1 MTDTPYPSGPN
12 LDRAISGEPLITQPP
27 AVAEPRA
34 PSPAPATPAT
44 AAPPPESGTF
54 VASLRAVYIIW
65 YRDVIRYLRDRFRL
79 LASLAQPVLY
89 LVIFGTGLSS
99 SLGGGR
105 GGFGGGALDYKQ
117 FLYGG
122 IIGMSI
128 LFISIFSGMSIVW
141 DREFGFLK
149 EILVA
154 PINRSAVAI
163 GKTLGGATQAMVQGL
178 ILLLLAPVA
187 GVKLTPIS
195 VLELL
200 PLMAL
205 MSFALTAM
213 GVALAARMRSMQ
225 GFQGVMNFL
234 MMPLFFL
241 SGALFPLKGLPAW
254 MDVLTHLDPLAYGVD
269 PIRKVILGGSGV
281 PSTVTDSL
289 GLSLGGQAIPILG
302 EAGVV
307 LAFGLLMLALA
318 IISFRARD

>member
-1 MTDTPYPSGPN
+1 MTDLYAQGPQ
-12 LDRAISGEPLITQPP
+12 LDRAVGEPPVISEAPP
-27 AVAEPRA
+27 A
-34 PSPAPATPAT
+34 ATP
-44 AAPPPESGTF
+44 PPPALTLEVPPEPGVF
-54 VASLRAVYIIW
+54 LASLRAVYIIW

-79 LASLAQPVLY
+79 VASLAQPILY

-149 EILVA
+149 EIMVA
-154 PINRSAVAI
+154 PINRSAVAV

-187 GVKLTPIS
+187 GVKLTPLS
-195 VLELL
+195 VVELL
-200 PLMAL
+200 PLMAV

-254 MDVLTHLDPLAYGVD
+254 MDVLTHLDPMAYGVD

-281 PSTVTDSL
+281 PTRVTDNL
-289 GLSLGGQAIPILG
+289 GLSLAGQPIPILG
-302 EAGVV
+302 EAALV
-307 LAFGLLMLALA
+307 LAFGLVMLTVA

>member
-1 MTDTPYPSGPN
+1 VTDSYAQGPQ
-12 LDRAISGEPLITQPP
+12 LDRAVGEPPVIS
-27 AVAEPRA
+27 EA
-34 PSPAPATPAT
+34 PQA
-44 AAPPPESGTF
+44 AAPPPPALATEAPPEPG
-54 VASLRAVYIIW
+54 VLLASIRAVYIIW

-79 LASLAQPVLY
+79 VASLAQPILY

-154 PINRSAVAI
+154 PINRSAVAV

-187 GVKLTPIS
+187 GVKLTPLS
-195 VLELL
+195 VVELL
-200 PLMAL
+200 PLMAV

-254 MDVLTHLDPLAYGVD
+254 MDVLTHLDPMAYGVD
-269 PIRKVILGGSGV
+269 PVRKVILGGSGV
-281 PSTVTDSL
+281 PARVTDSL
-289 GLSLGGQAIPILG
+289 GLSLGGQPIPVLG
-302 EAGVV
+302 ESALM
-307 LAFGLLMLALA
+307 LAFGLLMLTLA
-318 IISFRARD
+318 IISFRVRD

>member
-1 MTDTPYPSGPN
+1 MTNPFYRDRPN
-12 LDRAISGEPLITQPP
+12 IELAVGEPP
-27 AVAEPRA
+27 AVVES
-34 PSPAPATPAT
+34 PSAT
-44 AAPPPESGTF
+44 ADASAPVRTSERPTPGSGTF

-65 YRDVIRYLRDRFRL
+65 YRDIIRYTRDRFRL
-79 LASLAQPVLY
+79 VASLAQPVLY

-99 SLGGGR
+99 ALGGGR
-105 GGFGGGALDYKQ
+105 GGGFGGAGGALDYKQ

-163 GKTLGGATQAMVQGL
+163 GKTLGGATQSMVQGL

-187 GVKLTPIS
+187 GVKLTPLS

-200 PLMAL
+200 PLMAVV
-205 MSFALTAM
+205 SFALTAM
-213 GVALAARMRSMQ
+213 GVALASRMRSMQ

-241 SGALFPLKGLPAW
+241 SGALFPLRGLPDW
-254 MDVLTHLDPLAYGVD
+254 MNVLTHIDPLAYGID
-269 PIRKVILGGSGV
+269 PMRKVILGGSGV
-281 PSTVTDSL
+281 PAQVTDAL
-289 GLSLGGQAIPILG
+289 GLSLGGQPIPILV
-302 EAGVV
+302 EVAVV
-307 LAFGLLMLALA
+307 MTFGLVMLALA
-318 IISFRARD
+318 IINFRVRD